1 MVAVAQLVEHQ
12 IVVLVV
18 VGSIPIGHPQISPE
32 FSGLIL
38 FFHTLIGGCHILVHR
53 YNEIGFSKVFLLEFF
68 QIALRDSGYGFYPQ

>member
-38 FFHTLIGGCHILVHR
+38 FPHTLIGTSHILVHHD
-53 YNEIGFSKVFLLEFF
+53 NEIGLSKIFLLQFF
-68 QIALRDSGYGFYPQ
+68 QIALRDCGYGFYPQ